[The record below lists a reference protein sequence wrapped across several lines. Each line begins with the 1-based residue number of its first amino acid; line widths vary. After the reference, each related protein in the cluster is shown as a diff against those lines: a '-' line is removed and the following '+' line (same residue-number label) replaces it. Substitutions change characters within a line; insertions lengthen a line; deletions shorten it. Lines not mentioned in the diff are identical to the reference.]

1 VENVSGTL
9 TKPVKERKMKME
21 LQNPYLKDV
30 MSYIEKNVAP
40 TPAAFD
46 EVAVTVDCESKVL
59 STYVDELYSNIV
71 MAVSMKGGD
80 FPISFDDFKKYINT
94 IIKSRVDYVNYPGN
108 GKRSIFSPTERFVVP
123 SYLSCV
129 LSNVGRARH
138 VDYGIELYPKFIG
151 NVEVFEDK
159 ASAMRV
165 SNALKIIKGIGF
177 EYAEGFTRSKEGSFD
192 FMTMTLMEGIVR
204 NISKDPHPVF
214 ALLSSTLNVKGVETV
229 LSPRIS
235 YGREEHLAN
244 LVRGLAV
251 LKV

>member
-1 VENVSGTL
+1 MENQS
-9 TKPVKERKMKME
+9 
-21 LQNPYLKDV
+21 PYLKDV

-46 EVAVTVDCESKVL
+46 EVSVTVSCESKVL

-71 MAVSMKGGD
+71 MAVSMKGGT
-80 FPISFDDFKKYINT
+80 FTVSFDDFSKYINT
-94 IIKSRVDYVNYPGN
+94 IIKARIDYVNGE
-108 GKRSIFSPTERFVVP
+108 RSIFGPTERFVVP

-138 VDYGIELYPKFIG
+138 IEYGIELFPKIEG
-151 NVEVFEDK
+151 DVEVFKDK
-159 ASAMRV
+159 ASAMRI
-165 SNALKIIKGIGF
+165 SNALKLLRGIGF
-177 EYAEGFTRSKEGSFD
+177 EYAEGFARSKEGSFD

-204 NISKDPHPVF
+204 NVSKDPHPVF
-214 ALLSSTLNVKGVETV
+214 ALLSSTLNVRGIETV